1 MNLRPVFGFPLL
13 LAFAISTLPATAAEL
28 ALSHA
33 TLAHLTALKPGEAA
47 TLDAFPAGPNSA
59 ASIRFERVQIY
70 AADAHIYVMTA
81 AGKQEV
87 PRSTRVFLRGYASDG
102 SARVAMSLN
111 PDGSFVEGNGTG
123 PEGSFVLQASVDAN
137 ATNKLNAK
145 LLESTLPAGFQF
157 NFRCGNEN
165 QNLDMRSMDLHSG
178 ENLADQLH
186 AATSSVAVSPI
197 SSASAFRLATIGIDT
212 DSLFMSRLFSNNTT
226 NAVNWIASMF
236 NTMNTMYEGDLQ
248 VQLVIG
254 TTILRTSAAND
265 PYTGATDSPSDT
277 HDLDIF
283 GNYWM
288 TNESSV
294 KRSFA
299 ILLSGQIASTS
310 NSCSAAGIAWIDE
323 YCQNGQT
330 SGSNTVGSYSV
341 EQVCTSI
348 NIDPNGA
355 FDARIVGHEIGH
367 NFGAYHTHCTN
378 TTSGAAPSGTNT
390 IDQCYNIESGCYAGA
405 TTSCPAG
412 GAGTIMSY
420 CNFTSVS
427 GCAAGTQNLL
437 HFHSTQ
443 INQVL
448 LPEIAS
454 NTPSCLSSSDVI
466 FADGFQ

>member
-1 MNLRPVFGFPLL
+1 MNLRPGFGVLSL
-13 LAFAISTLPATAAEL
+13 LAFAISTLPASAAEL

-33 TLAHLTALKPGEAA
+33 TMAHLTALKPGEA
-47 TLDAFPAGPNSA
+47 TSLDAFPSGANSA

-81 AGKQEV
+81 TGKQEV
-87 PRSTRVFLRGYASDG
+87 PRSTRVFLRGYANDG

-123 PEGSFVLQASVDAN
+123 PEGSFVLQASVDASG
-137 ATNKLNAK
+137 ASKFAAK
-145 LLESTLPAGFQF
+145 PLESTLPAGFQF

-165 QNLDMRSMDLHSG
+165 QNLDMRSLDMHSG
-178 ENLADQLH
+178 EDLADQLH
-186 AATSSVAVSPI
+186 AATSSVGVAAASSP
-197 SSASAFRLATIGIDT
+197 SAFRFATIGIDT

-226 NAVNWIASMF
+226 SAVNWIAGMF

-248 VQLVIG
+248 VHLLVG

-265 PYTGATDSPSDT
+265 PYTGASDSPSDT

-288 TNESSV
+288 TNEGSV
-294 KRSFA
+294 QRSFA

-310 NSCSAAGIAWIDE
+310 NSCSAAGIAWVDE
-323 YCQNGQT
+323 YCQDGQT
-330 SGSNTVGSYSV
+330 SGADTVGSYSV

-348 NIDPNGA
+348 NIDPNGS

-367 NFGAYHTHCTN
+367 NFGLFHTHCTN
-378 TTSGAAPSGTNT
+378 ATTGAAKTATNT
-390 IDQCYNIESGCYAGA
+390 IDQCYNVEGGCYSGA
-405 TTSCPAG
+405 TSCPAG

-437 HFHSTQ
+437 QFHPTQ

-448 LPEIAS
+448 LPLISS
-454 NTPSCLSSSDVI
+454 NTPSCLRTDEI
-466 FADGFQ
+466 FPNGFE